1 MTRVLG
7 WIAAGLAPLTL
18 LGALVALVY
27 PPSFLIFADWFLWF
41 FGTTMLAL
49 GLVLEPREFV
59 DTLRRPREIGL
70 GLATQ
75 FTVMPLLGFLAA
87 YWSGLDPRIALGFV
101 IVGCAPGAMA
111 SNVIVFLAGGAV
123 AYSVTL
129 TSFAT
134 FLSPVVTPALVEWL
148 GGVFLPIPFWPMM
161 QTILLTVLLPLLAG
175 MLLKRR
181 LRRFD
186 AAIREAAPA
195 VAVVSIVIIIGYAV
209 AANHSALLSIGP
221 QVFLW
226 VVLINGLGYV
236 AGWNLARLYGFD
248 RRYQL
253 ALMVEIGMQNAG
265 LGVALALRH
274 FQAETALPGALF
286 ATWCVLTAAGA
297 SAWLR
302 RRAPAEIM
310 PLTMDT
316 GTGADPQQPDA

>member
-7 WIAAGLAPLTL
+7 WIAVGLAPLTL

-310 PLTMDT
+310 PLAMDT